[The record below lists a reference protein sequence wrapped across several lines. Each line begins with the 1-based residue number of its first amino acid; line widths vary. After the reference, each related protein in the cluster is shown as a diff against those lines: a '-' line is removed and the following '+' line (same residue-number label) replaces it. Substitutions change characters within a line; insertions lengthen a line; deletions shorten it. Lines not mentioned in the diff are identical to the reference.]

1 MALGDR
7 RGYVDHRAVAAAGVV
22 AKPVERLALGHVV
35 ALHEDALGPLDE
47 RTPLE
52 RGLEALDLLDQLA
65 LLLVAAHGHLD
76 RRLDRVGPALARV
89 GGDAAGGC
97 RADEVRVLLLED
109 RDHRAAGELGDL
121 LDELERVPVVLVDDD
136 HRHVR
141 VIPRDHLG
149 RLLHADRH
157 LGDLVAEVPHH
168 RSGDAQRAL
177 VLVGEQHLEGAQMAV
192 VMGEGHWSRTIE
204 RQPTLRQTVGSMWQS
219 GLTACRPSRA
229 RCPGASTQTRAHRID
244 VSFDAGPN
252 HPAVLPAGMGSVTHQ
267 RPVAGDPPSRSSDR
281 STEDRALFERYLD
294 KRDPVDRELL
304 VERFL
309 PLARQLARR
318 YQRPEEPFDDLFQV
332 ACLGLVKAIDRF
344 DLSRDVAFSSYA
356 VPTILGEIK
365 RYFRDRTWSVRVPR
379 DLQEL
384 ALRVDRKVSE
394 LSTDLRRQP
403 TVSEIAEAVGIE
415 EEDVLEAL
423 EASGAYRATS
433 LSTPRGNEDEAGE
446 TLGDTVGTSEEG
458 FGLAENRATLEQ
470 LMRAVTPRER
480 EVLRLRFEEDL
491 TQAEIGERIGVSQ
504 MQVSRIIRQS
514 IARLR
519 TVARTGDDRPPP
531 RRR

>member
-1 MALGDR
+1 MR
-7 RGYVDHRAVAAAGVV
+7 SV
-22 AKPVERLALGHVV
+22 
-35 ALHEDALGPLDE
+35 
-47 RTPLE
+47 TP
-52 RGLEALDLLDQLA
+52 
-65 LLLVAAHGHLD
+65 
-76 RRLDRVGPALARV
+76 P
-89 GGDAAGGC
+89 
-97 RADEVRVLLLED
+97 
-109 RDHRAAGELGDL
+109 
-121 LDELERVPVVLVDDD
+121 
-136 HRHVR
+136 
-141 VIPRDHLG
+141 
-149 RLLHADRH
+149 
-157 LGDLVAEVPHH
+157 
-168 RSGDAQRAL
+168 RSG
-177 VLVGEQHLEGAQMAV
+177 
-192 VMGEGHWSRTIE
+192 
-204 RQPTLRQTVGSMWQS
+204 
-219 GLTACRPSRA
+219 
-229 RCPGASTQTRAHRID
+229 
-244 VSFDAGPN
+244 
-252 HPAVLPAGMGSVTHQ
+252 
-267 RPVAGDPPSRSSDR
+267 AGDDQPGRGSDR

-403 TVSEIAEAVGIE
+403 TVREIAASVGIE

-433 LSTPRGNEDEAGE
+433 LSTPRGNEDEAGD
-446 TLGDTVGTSEEG
+446 TLGDTVGTSEDG
-458 FGLAENRATLEQ
+458 FGLAEDRATLEQ

-519 TVARTGDDRPPP
+519 TVAHAGGDEAP
-531 RRR
+531 RRRR

>member
-1 MALGDR
+1 MR
-7 RGYVDHRAVAAAGVV
+7 
-22 AKPVERLALGHVV
+22 
-35 ALHEDALGPLDE
+35 
-47 RTPLE
+47 
-52 RGLEALDLLDQLA
+52 
-65 LLLVAAHGHLD
+65 
-76 RRLDRVGPALARV
+76 
-89 GGDAAGGC
+89 
-97 RADEVRVLLLED
+97 
-109 RDHRAAGELGDL
+109 
-121 LDELERVPVVLVDDD
+121 
-136 HRHVR
+136 
-141 VIPRDHLG
+141 
-149 RLLHADRH
+149 
-157 LGDLVAEVPHH
+157 
-168 RSGDAQRAL
+168 
-177 VLVGEQHLEGAQMAV
+177 
-192 VMGEGHWSRTIE
+192 
-204 RQPTLRQTVGSMWQS
+204 
-219 GLTACRPSRA
+219 
-229 RCPGASTQTRAHRID
+229 
-244 VSFDAGPN
+244 
-252 HPAVLPAGMGSVTHQ
+252 SVTPP
-267 RPVAGDPPSRSSDR
+267 RPGSGGSDDEPRRTVER

-294 KRDPVDRELL
+294 RRDPVDREVL

-379 DLQEL
+379 DLQEM

-433 LSTPRGNEDEAGE
+433 LSTPRGNEDDAGE

-458 FGLAENRATLEQ
+458 FGLAESRATIEQ

-519 TVARTGDDRPPP
+519 TVARTGGDDVPPQ